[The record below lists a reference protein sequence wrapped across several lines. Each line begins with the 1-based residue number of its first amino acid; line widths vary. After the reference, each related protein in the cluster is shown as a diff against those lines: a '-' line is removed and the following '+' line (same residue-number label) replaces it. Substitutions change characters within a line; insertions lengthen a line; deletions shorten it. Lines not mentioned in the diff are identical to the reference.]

1 MGRRERIP
9 SQAPIRSK
17 SCQTSTPL
25 PATLPSRRPSR
36 RSRPAGSRSGYA
48 HVEENGG
55 WRTEIDDNLAAFLAE
70 ANSFFLATASA
81 DGQPYM
87 QHRGGPKGFVKILD
101 KQTLAFAD
109 YSGNRQY
116 ITQGNLAENP
126 KANIFIMDY
135 AHRRPRQ
142 ALGHRAGGRGR
153 SGAAGVAD
161 ATRLSCEART
171 GDPVHDRR
179 VGHQLPAAYPA
190 EIRCGRCGSSTGS
203 ARCADCGVGSRTG
216 DAEGR
221 SVAALK
227 ATQRQAA
234 TLHCQT
240 CSG

>member
-1 MGRRERIP
+1 MSDIHTYSSDIAFTP
-9 SQAPIRSK
+9 TVKAI
-17 SCQTSTPL
+17 QT
-25 PATLPSRRPSR
+25 RK
-36 RSRPAGSRSGYA
+36 GSRSGYA

-135 AHRRPRQ
+135 AHRRRVKLWGTARVVEDDP
-142 ALGHRAGGRGR
+142 ALLASLMPQGYRAKPEQVILFTIAAWDTNCPQHIPQKFEAADVAAVLAARDAR
-153 SGAAGVAD
+153 IAELEEELATLKGAA
-161 ATRLSCEART
+161 S
-171 GDPVHDRR
+171 PH
-179 VGHQLPAAYPA
+179 
-190 EIRCGRCGSSTGS
+190 
-203 ARCADCGVGSRTG
+203 
-216 DAEGR
+216 
-221 SVAALK
+221 
-227 ATQRQAA
+227 
-234 TLHCQT
+234 
-240 CSG
+240 